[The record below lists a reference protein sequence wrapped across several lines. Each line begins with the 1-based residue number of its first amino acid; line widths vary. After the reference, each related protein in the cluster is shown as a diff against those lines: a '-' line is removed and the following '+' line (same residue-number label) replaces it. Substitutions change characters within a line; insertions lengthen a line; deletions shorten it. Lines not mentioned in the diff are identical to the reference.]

1 MSEEMGKVVQ
11 NKEWYERD
19 EEAKVEY
26 VIRILDFDK
35 EANMITRLRL
45 SRIYRPLG
53 FNLANRVEINYDIHY
68 DGSEITVSLS
78 KFNYSWNGTGTE
90 TVGIIK
96 VKEGYVQE
104 DPWFVDPEEI
114 DDTVKRLGVSETCKL
129 ILDCIKDLADYY
141 LTWEE

>member
-1 MSEEMGKVVQ
+1 MSEVVQ

-26 VIRILDFDK
+26 VIKILDFDE
-35 EANMITRLRL
+35 EANVITRLRL

-53 FNLANRVEINYDIHY
+53 FNIANRTELHY
-68 DGSEITVSLS
+68 DVSYEGSQITVTLS

-90 TVGIIK
+90 VFGSVTVTEK
-96 VKEGYVQE
+96 YAEE
-104 DPWFVDPEEI
+104 DPWFVDPEEM
-114 DDTVKRLGVSETCKL
+114 DDTVEELGVAKTCEL

-141 LTWEE
+141 LTWDE